1 MTSTLYIGDVFRMSV
16 GWMSKRQSRYNLVL
30 PKELEERAKRYLEEK
45 QKFRTMADLIRFAL
59 ADFLEKEGY

>member
-1 MTSTLYIGDVFRMSV
+1 MPE
-16 GWMSKRQSRYNLVL
+16 RQPRYNLVI
-30 PKELEERAKRYLEEK
+30 PQELEERAKRYLSEK

>member
-1 MTSTLYIGDVFRMSV
+1 
-16 GWMSKRQSRYNLVL
+16 MSKRQSRYNLVL